1 LDKTIINVNCKTS
14 YVYILIDSV
23 ELMLKVVINKCK
35 IRVKGEKEPDIHPW
49 TSYTSALFA
58 MMEGNDEG
66 MDQVSASVCYT
77 YIHTLLIP
85 LAMVVVG

>member
-1 LDKTIINVNCKTS
+1 
-14 YVYILIDSV
+14 
-23 ELMLKVVINKCK
+23 
-35 IRVKGEKEPDIHPW
+35 
-49 TSYTSALFA
+49 